1 MVKSVFSKMM
11 GVGRATVFT
20 VGLAMILAVVL
31 GVATAALG
39 APKTIVLEARAT
51 AINDFVDVTGDGPSP
66 GDIYVFKD
74 ELFDARNTSV
84 KVGQAE
90 GRCNLIDPAAGRF
103 ECTIV
108 SSLQDGTITTDGILV
123 NVPGATS
130 VGSVTGG
137 TGVYRGATGEGSL
150 DLGPPEGPHTI
161 RFVLRP

>member
-1 MVKSVFSKMM
+1 MTKSIFSKMM
-11 GVGRATVFT
+11 QVGSATVFT
-20 VGLAMILAVVL
+20 VGLAVILALVL

-39 APKTIVLEARAT
+39 APKTIVLESRAT
-51 AINDFVDVTGDGPSP
+51 AINDFVDVKGDGPSP

-74 ELFDARNTSV
+74 ELFDAQNTSE

-90 GRCNLIDPAAGRF
+90 GRCNLIDPAAGHF

-108 SSLQDGTITTDGILV
+108 SSLENGTITTDGILV

-137 TGVYRGATGEGSL
+137 TGAYRDATGEASL
-150 DLGPPEGPHTI
+150 DLGPPEGPHKV
-161 RFVLRP
+161 RFVLRS